1 MAMFS
6 VVFAIVASGSTCQ
19 VNFTNV
25 RHKHGLKAFY
35 SAGGNAQRLFYRPHE
50 WLLPGSTATIVDIG
64 SFEGVD
70 LARFMNL
77 GIPPAV
83 QIHTFEP
90 VPATREL
97 LLGNVQRYSQIH
109 VHAFGLGNHNHSA
122 CVVGAGSAQK
132 MVEVTK
138 TPRQG
143 ARTACTVDA
152 PRVQIVD
159 AVHALEQLHTPITFL
174 QINCEGCEQYVL
186 ERLIEFPALART
198 VHTIEVQFHCGAVKK
213 DTY

>member
-1 MAMFS
+1 MS
-6 VVFAIVASGSTCQ
+6 PQ
-19 VNFTNV
+19 VQHRSDV
-25 RHKHGLKAFY
+25 QQQYWQLL
-35 SAGGNAQRLFYRPHE
+35 AG
-50 WLLPGSTATIVDIG
+50 I
-64 SFEGVD
+64 
-70 LARFMNL
+70 
-77 GIPPAV
+77 
-83 QIHTFEP
+83 
-90 VPATREL
+90 L

-213 DTY
+213 DTYCHIDAGLCKLGFELEYRYECVWERWNAAGRSLLMPPGRSLRLPPSEPEPAFLTPRH